1 MKKFIFSLILLL
13 GTLMS
18 FAQSKVIIN
27 DFTRLKKELISIKS
41 EAETYASE
49 MKNTWK
55 SDTEK
60 AKGKGMYIQLS
71 AAVDGII
78 DQFQT
83 VIRRPKMV
91 NDDLKGD
98 INSDLE
104 KIKTKLTAFNEY
116 YVGGN
121 LAPGDSSI
129 NETSILALFEVG
141 KGFISEFK
149 KILNHQREEMALEF
163 AKDCKLRKWE
173 EL

>member
-1 MKKFIFSLILLL
+1 MKKYIFIFSLML
-13 GTLMS
+13 GTSIS

-41 EAETYASE
+41 EAEAYASE

-55 SDTEK
+55 SNSEK

-91 NDDLKGD
+91 NEDLKTD
-98 INSDLE
+98 INTDLE
-104 KIKTKLTAFNEY
+104 KIKTRLSAFNEY
-116 YVGGN
+116 YVAGN
-121 LAPGDSSI
+121 LAPGDSATT
-129 NETSILALFEVG
+129 ETSILALFEVG

-163 AKDCKLRKWE
+163 ARDCKLRKWE